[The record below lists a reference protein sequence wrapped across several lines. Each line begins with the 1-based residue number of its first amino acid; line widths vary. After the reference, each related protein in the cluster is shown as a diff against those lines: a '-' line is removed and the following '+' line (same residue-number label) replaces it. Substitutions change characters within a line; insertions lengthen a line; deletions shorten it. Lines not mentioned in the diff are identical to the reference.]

1 MKFVLILMVRNE
13 SKIIQRCLEA
23 VESFVDAFCV
33 HDTGSTDNT
42 VELANE
48 FIKTRNGCVTGSEW
62 KDFGHNRTLSFK
74 SARDYLQYGLKWDLA
89 TTYGLLLDADMVFEA
104 GTLKQQPLG
113 ELGYTIIQ
121 SNGDLEYPNCRLIR
135 MDHPWKCTGVTHEY
149 WDGPAFP
156 LDKSICWI
164 NDKND
169 GGCKSDKFERDA
181 RLLEAGLAEKPDDVR
196 YMFYLAQTYHCLGR
210 HEDAIRMYEKR
221 YAAGSWVE
229 EQWYSLYMIG
239 QTYLTL
245 GKPIEFEQYMLKA
258 YELRPGRAE
267 SLYKLAKYFREKG
280 QHHKAYQYVLLGKNI
295 PLSKDSL
302 FIEMPVYTDLFHYE
316 ETICLYYLNRKAEGL
331 RKSMEYLL
339 TKTHMLEGVLSNL
352 IFYVDSIGLEFVN
365 HPIQRDLIGRDYH
378 PTSVCSFEDKQM
390 VRFVNYSITSTGSYD
405 MKDGFYSPNHK
416 VRTQNVVWNE
426 NGTTVQMKDAS
437 ISLPRRPHHILG
449 VEDVRLYRNA
459 AGEVRFFGI
468 TGEYSEKIRV
478 LSGLCDLE
486 TGEYRNPVILE
497 SPFNAECE
505 KNWIPVNGTDDV
517 IYSWNPLRIGR
528 IEGNQLVFKHILN
541 TPDFFHHLRGSA
553 VPIRVKDELWCLVHY
568 VHHSTPRKYYH
579 CIVKMDATTYKPTSI
594 SLPFVFR
601 KEGIEYC
608 LSMTY
613 GKNEL
618 EFIFSSWDDNPC
630 TTRVPLELLEWIQ
643 V

>member
-23 VESFVDAFCV
+23 VEGVVDAFCV
-33 HDTGSTDNT
+33 HDTGSEDNT

-48 FIKTRNGCVTGSEW
+48 FIKTRKGCVTSSVW
-62 KDFGHNRTLSFK
+62 KDFGHNRSLSFK
-74 SARDYLQYGLKWDLA
+74 AAQEFVQYELKWDLA
-89 TTYGLLLDADMVFEA
+89 TTYGLLLDADMVFEP
-104 GTLKQQPLG
+104 GTLKQEPLG
-113 ELGYTIIQ
+113 HLGYTIVQ
-121 SNGDLEYPNCRLIR
+121 SNGDLDYPNCRLVR
-135 MDHPWKCTGVTHEY
+135 MDHPWVCRGVTHEY
-149 WDGPAFP
+149 WDGPASA
-156 LDKSICWI
+156 LEKSICWI
-164 NDKND
+164 DDKND

-181 RLLEAGLAEKPDDVR
+181 RLLEAALAEKPDDVR

-210 HEDAIRMYEKR
+210 HEDSIRMYEQR
-221 YAAGSWVE
+221 YNAGGWGE

-245 GKPIEFEQYMLKA
+245 GKPIQFEEYMLKA

-280 QHHKAYQYVLLGKNI
+280 QHYKAYQYILMGRDI

-302 FIEMPVYTDLFHYE
+302 FIEIPVYTELFHYE

-339 TKTHMLEGVLSNL
+339 TKSQNADGVLSNM
-352 IFYVDSIGLEFVN
+352 IFYVEPIGLVFDN
-365 HPIQRDLIGRDYH
+365 HPIQRDLVGRDYH
-378 PTSVCSFEDKQM
+378 PTSVCSFENKQM
-390 VRFVNYSITSTGSYD
+390 VRFVNYSITDTGSYD
-405 MKDGFYSPNHK
+405 MKEGHYSANHK

-426 NGTTVQMKDAS
+426 DGTTVIMKDS
-437 ISLPRRPHHILG
+437 SVTLPRRAHHILG
-449 VEDVRLYRNA
+449 VEDVRLYRDADN
-459 AGEVRFFGI
+459 EVRFFGI
-468 TGEYSEKIRV
+468 TGEYSDKIRI
-478 LSGLCDLE
+478 LSGICDLE
-486 TGEYRNPVILE
+486 TGEYRNSVILE
-497 SPFNAECE
+497 SPLNADCE
-505 KNWIPVNGTDDV
+505 KNWIPVSGTDDV
-517 IYSWNPLRIGR
+517 IYSWNPLRIGQ
-528 IEGNQLVFKHILN
+528 IEGNQLVFKQTLK
-541 TPDFFHHLRGSA
+541 TPDFFRHLRGSA
-553 VPIRVKDELWCLVHY
+553 VPTRVKDELWCLVHY
-568 VHHSTPRKYYH
+568 VHHSSPRKYYH
-579 CIVKMDATTYKPTSI
+579 CIVKLDATTYKPKSV

-630 TTRVPLELLEWIQ
+630 STRVPLELIEWIQ

>member
-23 VESFVDAFCV
+23 VESVVDAFCV

-48 FIKTRNGCVTGSEW
+48 FIKTRKGCVTGSEW
-62 KDFGHNRTLSFK
+62 KDFGHNRTLSFR
-74 SARDYLQYGLKWDLA
+74 SARDYVEYGLKWDLA

-104 GTLKQQPLG
+104 GTLKDQPLG
-113 ELGYTIIQ
+113 ELGYTIVQ
-121 SNGDLEYPNCRLIR
+121 SNGDLDYPNCRLIR

-221 YAAGSWVE
+221 YAAGGWGE

-267 SLYKLAKYFREKG
+267 SLYKLARYFREKG
-280 QHHKAYQYVLLGKNI
+280 QHYKSYQYVLMGKNI

-302 FIEMPVYTDLFHYE
+302 FIEIPVYTDLFHYE
-316 ETICLYYLNRKAEGL
+316 ETICLYYLNRKHEGL

-339 TKTHMLEGVLSNL
+339 TKSQNVDGVLSNM
-352 IFYVDSIGLEFVN
+352 IFYVDPIGVEFEN
-365 HPIQRDLIGRDYH
+365 HPIQRDLVGRDYH

-390 VRFVNYSITSTGSYD
+390 VRFVNYSITNTGSYD
-405 MKDGFYSPNHK
+405 MKEGSYSPNHK

-426 NGTTVQMKDAS
+426 NGNTVQMKDSS
-437 ISLPRRPHHILG
+437 ITLPRRAHHILG

-459 AGEVRFFGI
+459 VGEVRFFGI
-468 TGEYSEKIRV
+468 TGEYADKIRI
-478 LSGLCDLE
+478 LSGICDLE
-486 TGEYRNPVILE
+486 TGEYHNPVLLE
-497 SPFNAECE
+497 SPLNADCE

-517 IYSWNPLRIGR
+517 IYSWNPLRIGQ
-528 IEGNQLVFKHILN
+528 IEGNQLVFKQTLK
-541 TPDFFHHLRGSA
+541 TPDFFRHLRGSA
-553 VPIRVKDELWCLVHY
+553 VPTRVNDELWCLVHY
-568 VHHSTPRKYYH
+568 VNHSSPRKYYH
-579 CIVKMDATTYKPTSI
+579 CIVKLDGTYKPTSI

-613 GKNEL
+613 EKNEL

-630 TTRVPLELLEWIQ
+630 STRVPLELLEWIQ

>member
-23 VESFVDAFCV
+23 VEGVVDAFCV
-33 HDTGSTDNT
+33 HDTGSADNT

-48 FIKTRNGCVTGSEW
+48 FIKSRKGCVTSSEW
-62 KDFGHNRTLSFK
+62 KDFGHNRSLSFK
-74 SARDYLQYGLKWDLA
+74 SARDYVQYGLNWDLK
-89 TTYGLLLDADMVFEA
+89 TTYGLLLDADMVFEP
-104 GTLKQQPLG
+104 GTLKQQSLG
-113 ELGYTIIQ
+113 EVGYTIIQ
-121 SNGDLEYPNCRLIR
+121 SNGDLDYPNCRLVR
-135 MDHPWKCTGVTHEY
+135 MDYAWTCKGVTHEY
-149 WDGPAFP
+149 WDGPGTP

-164 NDKND
+164 DDKND

-210 HEDAIRMYEKR
+210 HEDAIQMYEKR
-221 YAAGSWVE
+221 YTSGGWGE

-245 GKPIEFEQYMLKA
+245 GKPIEFEQYMLRA

-280 QHHKAYQYVLLGKNI
+280 QHYKSYQYVLMGKDI

-302 FIEMPVYTDLFHYE
+302 FIEIPVYTDLFHYE
-316 ETICLYYLNRKAEGL
+316 ETICLYYLNRKPEGL

-339 TKTHMLEGVLSNL
+339 TKSQNLDGVLSNM
-352 IFYVDSIGLEFVN
+352 IFYVDPIGLEFEN
-365 HPIQRDLIGRDYH
+365 HPIQRDLIGRDFH
-378 PTSVCSFEDKQM
+378 PTSVCSFEGKQM
-390 VRFVNYSITSTGSYD
+390 VRFVNYSITNTGSYD
-405 MKDGFYSPNHK
+405 MKEGHYSPNHK
-416 VRTQNVVWNE
+416 VRTENVVYNE
-426 NGTTVQMKDAS
+426 DGSTVQMNDAS
-437 ISLPRRPHHILG
+437 VTLSRRSHHIVG
-449 VEDVRLYRNA
+449 VEDVRLYRDA
-459 AGEVRFFGI
+459 AGDVRFFG
-468 TGEYSEKIRV
+468 TACEYSDKIRI
-478 LSGLCDLE
+478 LTGMCDLE
-486 TGEYRNPVILE
+486 TGMYSNTRILK
-497 SPFNAECE
+497 SPLDAECE
-505 KNWIPVNGTDDV
+505 KNWIPVSGTNDV
-517 IYSWNPLRIGR
+517 IYSWNPLRIGQ
-528 IEGNQLVFKHILN
+528 IEGNQLVFKQTLK
-541 TPDFFHHLRGSA
+541 TPDFFRHLRGSA
-553 VPIRVKDELWCLVHY
+553 VPTRVNDELWCLVHY

-579 CIVKMDATTYKPTSI
+579 CIVKMNATTYKPNSI

-613 GKNEL
+613 EKNEL

-630 TTRVPLELLEWIQ
+630 ITRVPLELLEWIQ

>member
-23 VESFVDAFCV
+23 VESVVDAFCV
-33 HDTGSTDNT
+33 HDTGSVDNT
-42 VELANE
+42 IELANE
-48 FIKTRNGCVTGSEW
+48 FIKSRNGCVTGSEW

-74 SARDYLQYGLKWDLA
+74 SARDYVQYGLKWDLA
-89 TTYGLLLDADMVFEA
+89 TTYGLLLDADMVFEP

-113 ELGYTIIQ
+113 ELGYTIVQ
-121 SNGDLEYPNCRLIR
+121 SNGDLDYPNCRLVR

-245 GKPIEFEQYMLKA
+245 GKPIEFERYMLKA

-280 QHHKAYQYVLLGKNI
+280 QHYKAYQYVMMGKDI

-302 FIEMPVYTDLFHYE
+302 FIEIPVYTDLFHYE
-316 ETICLYYLNRKAEGL
+316 ETICLYYLNRKHEGL
-331 RKSMEYLL
+331 RRSMEYLL
-339 TKTHMLEGVLSNL
+339 TKSQMLDGVLSNM
-352 IFYVDSIGLEFVN
+352 IFYVEPIGLEFVN
-365 HPIQRDLIGRDYH
+365 HPIQRDLVGRDYH

-390 VRFVNYSITSTGSYD
+390 VRFVNYSITDTGSYD
-405 MKDGFYSPNHK
+405 MKEGSYSPNHK

-426 NGTTVQMKDAS
+426 DGSTVQMKDSS
-437 ISLPRRPHHILG
+437 ITLPRRPHYILG
-449 VEDVRLYRNA
+449 VEDVRLYRDA
-459 AGEVRFFGI
+459 DGEVRFFGV
-468 TGEYSEKIRV
+468 TSEYSEKIRI
-478 LSGLCDLE
+478 LSGVCDLE
-486 TGEYRNPVILE
+486 TGEYRTPVVLE
-497 SPFNAECE
+497 SPLNADCE

-517 IYSWNPLRIGR
+517 IYSWNPLRIGQ
-528 IEGNQLVFKHILN
+528 IEGNQLVFKQTLK
-541 TPDFFHHLRGSA
+541 TPDFFRHLRGSA
-553 VPIRVKDELWCLVHY
+553 VPIRVNDELWCLVHY
-568 VHHSTPRKYYH
+568 VHHSSPRKYYH
-579 CIVKMDATTYKPTSI
+579 CIVKLDGTYKPKSI

-630 TTRVPLELLEWIQ
+630 STRVPLEVLEWIQ

>member
-23 VESFVDAFCV
+23 VEGVVDAFCV
-33 HDTGSTDNT
+33 HDTGSADNT

-48 FIKTRNGCVTGSEW
+48 FIKTRKGCVTSSEW
-62 KDFGHNRTLSFK
+62 KDFGHNRSLSFK
-74 SARDYLQYGLKWDLA
+74 SARDYVQYGLNWDLK
-89 TTYGLLLDADMVFEA
+89 TTYGLLLDADMVFEP
-104 GTLKQQPLG
+104 GTLKEQALG
-113 ELGYTIIQ
+113 EIGYTIVQ

-135 MDHPWKCTGVTHEY
+135 MDHPWVCRGVTHEY
-149 WDGPAFP
+149 WDGPGSP

-210 HEDAIRMYEKR
+210 HEDAIQMYEKR
-221 YAAGSWVE
+221 YAAGGWGE

-245 GKPIEFEQYMLKA
+245 GKPIEFEQYMLRA

-280 QHHKAYQYVLLGKNI
+280 QHYKSYQYVLMGKDI

-302 FIEMPVYTDLFHYE
+302 FIEIPVYTDLFHYE
-316 ETICLYYLNRKAEGL
+316 ETICLYYLNRKPEGL

-339 TKTHMLEGVLSNL
+339 TKSQSLDGVLSNM
-352 IFYVDSIGLEFVN
+352 IFYVEPIGLEFEN
-365 HPIQRDLIGRDYH
+365 HPIQRDLIGRDFH
-378 PTSVCSFEDKQM
+378 PTSVCSFEGKQM
-390 VRFVNYSITSTGSYD
+390 VRFVNYSITNTGSYD
-405 MKDGFYSPNHK
+405 MKEGHYSPNHK
-416 VRTQNVVWNE
+416 VRTENVVYNE
-426 NGTTVQMKDAS
+426 DGSTVQMNDAS
-437 ISLPRRPHHILG
+437 VTVSRRSHHIVG
-449 VEDVRLYRNA
+449 VEDVRLYRDA
-459 AGEVRFFGI
+459 AGDVRFFG
-468 TGEYSEKIRV
+468 TACEYSDKIRI
-478 LSGLCDLE
+478 LTGMCDLE
-486 TGEYRNPVILE
+486 TGMYSNTCILK
-497 SPFNAECE
+497 SPLDAECE
-505 KNWIPVNGTDDV
+505 KNWIPVSGTNDV
-517 IYSWNPLRIGR
+517 IYSWRPLRIGR
-528 IEGNQLVFKHILN
+528 IKGNELIFTLTID
-541 TPDFFHHLRGSA
+541 TPDFFRHLRGSA
-553 VPIRVKDELWCLVHY
+553 VPTRVNDELWCLVHY

-579 CIVKMDATTYKPTSI
+579 CIVKMDATTYKPNSI

-601 KEGIEYC
+601 REGIEYC

-613 GKNEL
+613 EKNEL

-630 TTRVPLELLEWIQ
+630 ITRVPLELLEWIQ

>member
-23 VESFVDAFCV
+23 VESVVDAFCI
-33 HDTGSTDNT
+33 HDTGSKDNT
-42 VELANE
+42 IELANE

-62 KDFGHNRTLSFK
+62 KDFGHNRSLSFK
-74 SARDYLQYGLKWDLA
+74 SARDYVQYGLNWDLK
-89 TTYGLLLDADMVFEA
+89 TTYGLLLDADMVFEP
-104 GTLKQQPLG
+104 GTLKQQSLG
-113 ELGYTIIQ
+113 EVGYTIIQ
-121 SNGDLEYPNCRLIR
+121 SNGDLDYPNCRLVR
-135 MDHPWKCTGVTHEY
+135 MDYAWTCKGVTHEY
-149 WDGPAFP
+149 WDGPGTP

-164 NDKND
+164 DDKND

-210 HEDAIRMYEKR
+210 HEDAIQMYEKR
-221 YAAGSWVE
+221 YTAGGWGE

-280 QHHKAYQYVLLGKNI
+280 QHYKSYQYVLMGKDI

-302 FIEMPVYTDLFHYE
+302 FIEIPVYTDLFHYE
-316 ETICLYYLNRKAEGL
+316 ETICLYYLNRKPEGL

-339 TKTHMLEGVLSNL
+339 TKSQNLDGVLSNM
-352 IFYVDSIGLEFVN
+352 IFYVDPIGIEFEN
-365 HPIQRDLIGRDYH
+365 HPIQRDLIGRDFH
-378 PTSVCSFEDKQM
+378 PTSVCSFEGKQM
-390 VRFVNYSITSTGSYD
+390 VRFVNYSITNTGSYD
-405 MKDGFYSPNHK
+405 MKEGHYSANHK
-416 VRTQNVVWNE
+416 VRTENVVYNE
-426 NGTTVQMKDAS
+426 DGSTVQMNDAS
-437 ISLPRRPHHILG
+437 VTLSRRSHHIVG
-449 VEDVRLYRNA
+449 VEDVRLYRDA
-459 AGEVRFFGI
+459 AGDVRFFG
-468 TGEYSEKIRV
+468 TACEYSDKIRI
-478 LSGLCDLE
+478 LTGMCDLE
-486 TGEYRNPVILE
+486 TGMYSNTRILK
-497 SPFNAECE
+497 SPLDAECE
-505 KNWIPVNGTDDV
+505 KNWIPVSGTNDV
-517 IYSWNPLRIGR
+517 IYSWNPLRIGQ
-528 IEGNQLVFKHILN
+528 IEGNQLVFKQTLK
-541 TPDFFHHLRGSA
+541 TPDFFRHLRGSA
-553 VPIRVKDELWCLVHY
+553 VPTRVNDELWCLVHY

-579 CIVKMDATTYKPTSI
+579 CIVKMNATTYKPNSI

-613 GKNEL
+613 EKNEL

-630 TTRVPLELLEWIQ
+630 STRVPLELLEWIQ

>member
-13 SKIIQRCLEA
+13 SKIIRRCLEA
-23 VESFVDAFCV
+23 VESVVDAFCV

-42 VELANE
+42 IELANE

-74 SARDYLQYGLKWDLA
+74 SARDYVQYGLKWDLA
-89 TTYGLLLDADMVFEA
+89 TTYGLLLDADMVFEP

-113 ELGYTIIQ
+113 ELGYTILQ

-245 GKPIEFEQYMLKA
+245 GKPIEFERYMLKA

-280 QHHKAYQYVLLGKNI
+280 QHYKAYQYVMMGKDI

-302 FIEMPVYTDLFHYE
+302 FIEIPVYTDLFHYE
-316 ETICLYYLNRKAEGL
+316 ETICLYYLNRKHEGL
-331 RKSMEYLL
+331 RRSMEYLL
-339 TKTHMLEGVLSNL
+339 TKSQMLDGVLSNM
-352 IFYVDSIGLEFVN
+352 IFYVEPIGLEFVN
-365 HPIQRDLIGRDYH
+365 HPIQRDLVGRDYH

-390 VRFVNYSITSTGSYD
+390 VRFVNYSITNTGSYD
-405 MKDGFYSPNHK
+405 MKEGSYSPNHK

-426 NGTTVQMKDAS
+426 DGSTVQMKDSS
-437 ISLPRRPHHILG
+437 ITLPRRPHHILG
-449 VEDVRLYRNA
+449 VEDVRLYRDA
-459 AGEVRFFGI
+459 DGEVRFFGV
-468 TGEYSEKIRV
+468 TSEYSEKIRI
-478 LSGLCDLE
+478 LSGVCDLE
-486 TGEYRNPVILE
+486 TGEYRTPVVLE
-497 SPFNAECE
+497 SPLNADCE

-517 IYSWNPLRIGR
+517 IYSWNPLRIGQ
-528 IEGNQLVFKHILN
+528 IEGNQLVFKQTLK
-541 TPDFFHHLRGSA
+541 TPDFFRHLRGSA
-553 VPIRVKDELWCLVHY
+553 VPIRVNDELWCLVHY
-568 VHHSTPRKYYH
+568 VHHSSPRKYYH
-579 CIVKMDATTYKPTSI
+579 CIVKLDASTYKPKSI

-630 TTRVPLELLEWIQ
+630 STRVPLEVLEWIQ

>member
-1 MKFVLILMVRNE
+1 
-13 SKIIQRCLEA
+13 
-23 VESFVDAFCV
+23 
-33 HDTGSTDNT
+33 
-42 VELANE
+42 
-48 FIKTRNGCVTGSEW
+48 
-62 KDFGHNRTLSFK
+62 
-74 SARDYLQYGLKWDLA
+74 
-89 TTYGLLLDADMVFEA
+89 
-104 GTLKQQPLG
+104 
-113 ELGYTIIQ
+113 
-121 SNGDLEYPNCRLIR
+121 
-135 MDHPWKCTGVTHEY
+135 
-149 WDGPAFP
+149 
-156 LDKSICWI
+156 
-164 NDKND
+164 
-169 GGCKSDKFERDA
+169 
-181 RLLEAGLAEKPDDVR
+181 LEAGLAEKPDDVR

-280 QHHKAYQYVLLGKNI
+280 QHYKAYQYVLMGKDI

-302 FIEMPVYTDLFHYE
+302 FIEIPVYTDLFHYE
-316 ETICLYYLNRKAEGL
+316 ETICLYYLNRKHEGL

-339 TKTHMLEGVLSNL
+339 TKSQMLDGVLSNM
-352 IFYVDSIGLEFVN
+352 IFYVEPIGLEFVN
-365 HPIQRDLIGRDYH
+365 HPIQRDLVGRDYH

-390 VRFVNYSITSTGSYD
+390 VRFVNYSITNTGSYD
-405 MKDGFYSPNHK
+405 MKEGHYSANHK

-426 NGTTVQMKDAS
+426 DGSTVQMKDVS
-437 ISLPRRPHHILG
+437 ITLPRRPHHILG

-468 TGEYSEKIRV
+468 TGEYSEKIRI

-486 TGEYRNPVILE
+486 TGEYRNPVILD
-497 SPFNAECE
+497 SPLNADCE

-517 IYSWNPLRIGR
+517 IYSWNPLRIGQ
-528 IEGNQLVFKHILN
+528 IEGNQLVFKQTLK
-541 TPDFFHHLRGSA
+541 TPDFFRHLRGSA
-553 VPIRVKDELWCLVHY
+553 VPIRVNDELWCLVHY
-568 VHHSTPRKYYH
+568 VHHSSPRKYYH
-579 CIVKMDATTYKPTSI
+579 CIVKLDASTYKPKSI

-630 TTRVPLELLEWIQ
+630 STRVPLELLEWIQ

>member
-426 NGTTVQMKDAS
+426 DGTTVQMKDAS